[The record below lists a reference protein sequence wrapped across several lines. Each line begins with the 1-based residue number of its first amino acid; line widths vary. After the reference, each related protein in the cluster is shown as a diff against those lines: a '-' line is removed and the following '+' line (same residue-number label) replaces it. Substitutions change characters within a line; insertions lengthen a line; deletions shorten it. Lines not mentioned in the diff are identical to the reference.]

1 MSKIEIILSIAT
13 ALGGISAL
21 VYFIEKW
28 RIRTQLKQDA
38 LPQRKSLFETPS
50 LFKDAVGSE
59 EEIVGLFL
67 AVAHQWHNAGKIV
80 CDEKA
85 SNGKAWL
92 SDFSDRGG
100 HVVYGPYALLKQVG
114 MYKGW
119 FRIRFC
125 AAEKEPLMEAV
136 RLEVIHGGMHDTLL
150 LRVAE
155 NNDGLYHFYAI
166 PFSYKIT
173 ERVELRVEK
182 LCKIQIWVDFTA
194 ISMPR

>member
-1 MSKIEIILSIAT
+1 MSKTEIILSIAT
-13 ALGGISAL
+13 VLGGISAL

-28 RIRTQLKQDA
+28 RIRAQIKQEV
-38 LPQRKSLFETPS
+38 LTQRKSLSEIPS
-50 LFKDAVGSE
+50 LFKDAVGLE
-59 EEIVGLFL
+59 EEIVGLFF

-80 CDEKA
+80 CDEKS

-92 SDFSDRGG
+92 SDFSNRGG
-100 HVVYGPYALLKQVG
+100 HVVYGPYTLLKQAG

-125 AAEKEPLMEAV
+125 ADEKEPMAEVV

-166 PFSYKIT
+166 PFSYKT
-173 ERVELRVEK
+173 AERVELRVEK
-182 LCKIQIWVDFTA
+182 LCKAQIWVDFTG
-194 ISMPR
+194 ISVSR

>member
-13 ALGGISAL
+13 VLGGISAL
-21 VYFIEKW
+21 TYFIKEW
-28 RIRTQLKQDA
+28 RIRAQLKQEA
-38 LPQRKSLFETPS
+38 LPQRKSLSEIPS
-50 LFKDAVGSE
+50 PLFKNAVGSG

-80 CDEKA
+80 YDEKA

-100 HVVYGPYALLKQVG
+100 HVVYGPYALLKQAG

-125 AAEKEPLMEAV
+125 ADEKEPMAEVV
-136 RLEVIHGGMHDTLL
+136 RLEVTHGEMHDTLL

-155 NNDGLYHFYAI
+155 NNDVYNFYAI
-166 PFSYKIT
+166 PFSYKNT

-182 LCKIQIWVDFTA
+182 LCKSQIWVDFTA
-194 ISMPR
+194 ISMSR